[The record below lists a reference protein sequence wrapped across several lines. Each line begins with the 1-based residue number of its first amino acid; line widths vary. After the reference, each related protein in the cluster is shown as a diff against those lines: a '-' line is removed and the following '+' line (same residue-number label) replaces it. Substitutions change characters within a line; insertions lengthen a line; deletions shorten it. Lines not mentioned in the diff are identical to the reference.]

1 MTSERFAALA
11 DAYGGDIGRWP
22 ERERRAAEAYLLSH
36 PEARPIL
43 LRQAGLDAALA
54 AWTVPRPGAAL
65 AAGIARNVLERQALL
80 RRLRVWL
87 SSAGAAAALAGG
99 VAAGM
104 SLVTVSS
111 PAPSQWTGGL
121 YELQVLG
128 VPLDVA
134 NPPSRLGPL

>member
-11 DAYGGDIGRWP
+11 DAYGGDIDRWP
-22 ERERRAAEAYLLSH
+22 EHERRAAKAYLLTH

-43 LRQAGLDAALA
+43 LRQAELDAALA
-54 AWTVPRPGAAL
+54 AWTVPHPTASL
-65 AAGIARNVLERQALL
+65 AGGIARNVLERQALL
-80 RRLRVWL
+80 RRFRVWL

-104 SLVTVSS
+104 SLVTVST
-111 PAPSQWTGGL
+111 PAPSPWTDGL

-128 VPLDVA
+128 VPLDA
-134 NPPSRLGPL
+134 AHPASLFGPL

>member
-11 DAYGGDIGRWP
+11 DAYGGDIDRWP
-22 ERERRAAEAYLLSH
+22 GSERRAAGAYLHSH

-54 AWTVPRPGAAL
+54 AWAVPHPTVSL
-65 AAGIARNVLERQALL
+65 AAEIARNVLNRQALL
-80 RRLRVWL
+80 WRLRVWL

-104 SLVTVSS
+104 SLVAVSA
-111 PAPSQWTGGL
+111 PPPSQWTGGL
-121 YELQVLG
+121 YEVQVLG
-128 VPLDVA
+128 VPLDTA
-134 NPPSRLGPL
+134 RPASLSGNL

>member
-11 DAYGGDIGRWP
+11 DAYGGNIDRWP

-36 PEARPIL
+36 AEARPIL
-43 LRQAGLDAALA
+43 LRQAELDAALA
-54 AWTVPRPGAAL
+54 AWTVPYPSASL
-65 AAGIARNVLERQALL
+65 ATAIAHNVLKRQALL

-104 SLVTVSS
+104 SLVTVST

-128 VPLDVA
+128 VPLDA
-134 NPPSRLGPL
+134 QRSAEGLGPL